1 MNGGG
6 GAAGRLGL
14 TDVPCRA
21 GGGGGCPAARI
32 KLTPGESS
40 RDLPQR
46 HNFVGPWARRASS
59 QKLPSPAQPLMR
71 RRLGGHAGS

>member
-6 GAAGRLGL
+6 GAAGGLGQAE
-14 TDVPCRA
+14 VPCRA
-21 GGGGGCPAARI
+21 GGRGPAARI
-32 KLTPGESS
+32 KLTLEEYS
-40 RDLPQR
+40 RDPPQR

-59 QKLPSPAQPLMR
+59 QKLPGPAQPLIR

>member
-14 TDVPCRA
+14 AEAPCRA
-21 GGGGGCPAARI
+21 EGGGPAARI
-32 KLTPGESS
+32 KLTPVESS
-40 RDLPQR
+40 GDPPQR

-59 QKLPSPAQPLMR
+59 QKLPSPAQPLIR